1 MPTATL
7 DELLPIER
15 GHVKSLRNAGHA
27 PFAVLAVLVLD
38 AGKPSLLPALPAIAA
53 ARRPPEEHSGG

>member
-1 MPTATL
+1 MTTAAL

-15 GHVKSLRNAGHA
+15 GHVKSLRNAGDA

-38 AGKPSLLPALPAIAA
+38 AGQPPLLPALPAIAA
-53 ARRPPEEHSGG
+53 ALRPPEEHSGG